1 MAGDATFWAPIAHGA
16 SRGSSS
22 PLAPDCDTWNKF
34 LGLLNRAEKCL
45 SARIC
50 RGMRFRKKDVVEG
63 PLDLDNE
70 RDVDEAMRIVGLTFF
85 ETAK

>member
-1 MAGDATFWAPIAHGA
+1 
-16 SRGSSS
+16 
-22 PLAPDCDTWNKF
+22 
-34 LGLLNRAEKCL
+34 
-45 SARIC
+45 
-50 RGMRFRKKDVVEG
+50 MRFRKKDVVEG